1 MGLIPLVTPKI
12 LAAPVDIFEDLG
24 DFDPLFGARRFKVK
38 TPILA
43 CMLDQLGVQNY
54 VLNVAQTFHT
64 TNI

>member
-1 MGLIPLVTPKI
+1 
-12 LAAPVDIFEDLG
+12 
-24 DFDPLFGARRFKVK
+24 VK
-38 TPILA
+38 TSILA